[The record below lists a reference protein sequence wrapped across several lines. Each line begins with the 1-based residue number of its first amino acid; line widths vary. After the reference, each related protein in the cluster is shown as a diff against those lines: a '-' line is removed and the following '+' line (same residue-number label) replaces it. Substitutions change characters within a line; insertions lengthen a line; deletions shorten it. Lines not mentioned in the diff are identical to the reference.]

1 MTFLAITPER
11 AVAVPTGESHAGVA
25 SSCLFF
31 RLFRR
36 VKRKGSQR
44 SRRSLLPPVLLSL
57 VLLSPMLLSAMLL
70 SLVSTPCVTIPC
82 GTTPCVYSA
91 VSSSP
96 TRCAL
101 ESAGACCFL
110 AERWACENGRR
121 CGASVKCVLHARTTG
136 FCLYSSFPRRSC
148 RFRRVFVP
156 ALKSVCLCFYLPFSV
171 LTSLSISPFWGKW
184 ITGDMIREAAV
195 GRNDVGVLKKK

>member
-1 MTFLAITPER
+1 M
-11 AVAVPTGESHAGVA
+11 
-25 SSCLFF
+25 
-31 RLFRR
+31 
-36 VKRKGSQR
+36 
-44 SRRSLLPPVLLSL
+44 PVLSP
-57 VLLSPMLLSAMLL
+57 LSPSETKREPEIAALITTPCVTVPCVTISYVTICYVTIPC
-70 SLVSTPCVTIPC
+70 VSTPCVTIPC

-171 LTSLSISPFWGKW
+171 LTSLSISPFLGKW

>member
-1 MTFLAITPER
+1 M
-11 AVAVPTGESHAGVA
+11 
-25 SSCLFF
+25 
-31 RLFRR
+31 
-36 VKRKGSQR
+36 
-44 SRRSLLPPVLLSL
+44 PVLSP
-57 VLLSPMLLSAMLL
+57 LSPSETKREPEIAALIT
-70 SLVSTPCVTIPC
+70 TPCVTISYVTIPC
-82 GTTPCVYSA
+82 VTAPCVTIRYVTTPFVTIPCVTTPCVYSA

-110 AERWACENGRR
+110 AERWACESGRR

-171 LTSLSISPFWGKW
+171 LTSLSISPFLGKW